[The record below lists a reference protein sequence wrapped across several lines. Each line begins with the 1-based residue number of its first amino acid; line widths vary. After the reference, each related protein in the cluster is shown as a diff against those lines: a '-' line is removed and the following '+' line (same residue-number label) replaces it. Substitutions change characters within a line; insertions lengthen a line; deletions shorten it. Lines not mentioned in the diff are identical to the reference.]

1 MIDKSNQ
8 KIIELENRIDKIDKS
23 IDENQKKYEFDKLI
37 SKINQFA
44 FLTPGSDGYSTVSF
58 DLGTL
63 TVSLNDIKPYANG
76 SKITLEFG
84 NPLAT
89 TNNGNASMGLV
100 SANCYH
106 VMNFRHL
113 DNNGFN
119 SQFVLPLNHNGQAAW
134 RLSSGTTWKPWNY
147 IFDDNHAMVPASNNA
162 YNIGSTSNYWAT
174 GYINTLYVAG
184 NAYANGSKR
193 IPTTGNTSGTIGSA
207 TVPVYSDGGVLKTI
221 TSYSGNAATATV
233 ASSANKLNTSA
244 GGNTNPIYFTNG
256 VPVRSTASVGSANQP
271 VYLNNGVF

>member
-1 MIDKSNQ
+1 MSFNKLLVLSVIFISGCYQDPQVQVLKTELDKSNQ

-89 TNNGNASMGLV
+89 TINGLNMTIDWGKVDEKGNAINENSKSKSITLNESLLPAKWTRV
-100 SANCYH
+100 SI
-106 VMNFRHL
+106 VL
-113 DNNGFN
+113 DSVPPSDLGF
-119 SQFVLPLNHNGQAAW
+119 V
-134 RLSSGTTWKPWNY
+134 RLH
-147 IFDDNHAMVPASNNA
+147 DVHH
-162 YNIGSTSNYWAT
+162 T
-174 GYINTLYVAG
+174 GIKL
-184 NAYANGSKR
+184 SK
-193 IPTTGNTSGTIGSA
+193 
-207 TVPVYSDGGVLKTI
+207 
-221 TSYSGNAATATV
+221 
-233 ASSANKLNTSA
+233 
-244 GGNTNPIYFTNG
+244 
-256 VPVRSTASVGSANQP
+256 
-271 VYLNNGVF
+271 